1 MLLFSS
7 FLVPTL
13 INVQVTSSHPNE
25 QFKFSREQNFGGHFE
40 LAGFKNGA
48 PYYCDHNKQYFIHY
62 YKNKWW
68 YMSSVNSFKQENGKY
83 YLKILTSGL
92 LSYFTW
98 QHFIT
103 KSSLKKHALKTQWR
117 MERRTWWFERRR
129 WRLGC
134 NRSTYEIVK

>member
-1 MLLFSS
+1 MLIFSCV
-7 FLVPTL
+7 LVPVL

-25 QFKFSREQNFGGHFE
+25 QFKYSREQNFGGHFE

-48 PYYCDHNKQYFIHY
+48 PYYCDPNKQYFIHY

-92 LSYFTW
+92 LSYFT
-98 QHFIT
+98 
-103 KSSLKKHALKTQWR
+103 
-117 MERRTWWFERRR
+117 
-129 WRLGC
+129 
-134 NRSTYEIVK
+134 